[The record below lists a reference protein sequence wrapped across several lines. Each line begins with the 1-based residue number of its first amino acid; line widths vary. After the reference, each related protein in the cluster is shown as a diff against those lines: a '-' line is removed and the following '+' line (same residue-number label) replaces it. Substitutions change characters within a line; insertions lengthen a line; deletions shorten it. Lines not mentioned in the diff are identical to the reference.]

1 MGPER
6 IENHVLA
13 SLAASDP
20 KAFEDLRKELEPH
33 PLQRGVM
40 LGAPRAVTGFTYF
53 VESGVVSL
61 VATTR
66 TGNSV
71 ELALVGKEGVAG
83 IADAL
88 GSLPLPYALIVQ
100 LPGLAYR
107 APKSVIR
114 EHILTCSP
122 LHRLLMDYSQRI
134 MHQLA
139 QSAVC
144 NRFHTSV
151 QRLARWLLL
160 TAERAETNRLEL
172 THELIA
178 QMVGAPRPVVSQAA
192 ATLRDKGV
200 IDYRRGVLTIRNPRR
215 LQRFACECLDVFSQ
229 SQAGY
234 RPAPATA
241 SRRAKRARTA

>member
-6 IENHVLA
+6 IENRVLA

-20 KAFEDLRKELEPH
+20 RAFEDLLKELEPY
-33 PLQRGVM
+33 PLQRGEM

-53 VESGVVSL
+53 VESGIVSL
-61 VATTR
+61 VASTR
-66 TGNSV
+66 AGNSV
-71 ELALVGKEGVAG
+71 EVALIGREGVAG

-88 GSLPLPYALIVQ
+88 GSLPLPYALMVQ

-107 APKSVIR
+107 APKAVIR
-114 EHILTCSP
+114 KHILTCSA
-122 LHRLLMDYSQRI
+122 LHVLLMEYSQRI

-151 QRLARWLLL
+151 QRLARWLLVS
-160 TAERAETNRLEL
+160 AERAQTNRLEL

-178 QMVGAPRPVVSQAA
+178 QMVGAPRPVVSEAA
-192 ATLRDKGV
+192 AILRDKGV

-215 LQRFACECLDVFSQ
+215 LQRFACECLNVFSQ
-229 SQAGY
+229 SQDGN
-234 RPAPATA
+234 RQLSATA
-241 SRRAKRARTA
+241 SRQAKRARTA